1 MTKKKNE
8 IKEKNNKS
16 SSSLKKKENTKTSGS
31 AEGKSEEFKEK
42 IVQIDRVARV
52 VKGGRR
58 FRFRAVVVVGNEK
71 GKVGIGVG
79 KGTEVSLAVQK
90 AKAKAQKNMI
100 SVHLQGSTIPH
111 EIQFSFGGAKVF
123 LKPASPGTGVIAG
136 GAVRAVVELAGIKD
150 ILSKILGST
159 NKVNNVQ
166 AAFLALKN
174 LKILSHLRDSTNG
187 SQSQTTTH
195 K

>member
-1 MTKKKNE
+1 MIKKKNE

-16 SSSLKKKENTKTSGS
+16 SSNLKKKGNTKTPGV
-31 AEGKSEEFKEK
+31 AEEKPEEIKEK

-58 FRFRAVVVVGNEK
+58 FRFRAIVVVGNEK
-71 GKVGIGVG
+71 GRVGVGVG

-100 SVHLQGSTIPH
+100 SVPLQGFTIPH
-111 EIQFSFGGAKVF
+111 EIQVSFGSAKVL

-136 GAVRAVVELAGIKD
+136 GAVRAVVELAGVKD
-150 ILSKILGST
+150 ILSKILGSA

-166 AAFLALKN
+166 AAFLALKEIKSPIN
-174 LKILSHLRDSTNG
+174 TDKPRINH
-187 SQSQTTTH
+187 
-195 K
+195 